1 MAKNLVIVESPAKAK
16 TIEKFLGK
24 DFTVKSSFGHI
35 RDLPKSG
42 MSIDTVESFLPTY
55 EISNDKK
62 KVVSELKKEAK
73 IADLV
78 WLASDE
84 DREGEA
90 ISWHLSEVMGL
101 QKEKTRR
108 IVFHEITKTAIEHA
122 IAHPRNIDKN
132 LVDAQQ
138 ARRVLDRLVGYE
150 LSPLLWK
157 KIRTGLS
164 AGRVQSV
171 AVRLIVDR
179 EREIEKFIS
188 ESSFRITGKFQG
200 TAKKQFEAEIPKK
213 FSSYEDS
220 KEFLKKALSGEYF
233 VREVEKKP
241 AKRSPA
247 PPFTTSTLQQE
258 AARKLGFSVKKTMM
272 LAQRL
277 YEAGKITYM
286 RTDSVNLSEFARSA
300 AKSAITKN
308 FGEKYHHSRQYKTKT
323 AGAQEAHEA
332 IRPTDFLSESV
343 SKERD
348 EQRLYDLI
356 WKRAIASQMSEALL
370 ERTIVK
376 IAEKHSAEEGQFVA
390 KGEVLLFDGFLKV
403 YLEGR
408 DEEDEEENSGILPP
422 LEEGE
427 VLQLLMAEAKEG
439 FSRPPARYNE
449 AALVRVMEEMGIGRP
464 STYAPTISTIQER
477 GYIEKEDR
485 EGVERELRIL
495 RGENGKITEETKT
508 EKTGVE
514 KAKLFPTPI
523 GTVVTDFLVSHFSNI
538 VDYQFTKKVEEEFD
552 DIAEGKTIWNSMIRS
567 FYGKFHEA
575 VVEKAETVSREEAI
589 QERVLGTD
597 PVSGKPVSVRVGRFG
612 PYVQIGTKED
622 EEKPRFASLQKGQNM
637 DLISLEESLELFRLP
652 RTLGNDEEGNE
663 IVAKV
668 GRFGPYVQVGKL
680 FVSLK
685 KDDDPLQIS
694 LERAKEL
701 ISEKKKADAE
711 KTIKV
716 FEGKEI
722 QILKGRWG
730 AYITD
735 GKKNAKIPKDCEDPS
750 TLSLEECEQ
759 LLKDAP
765 EKKKGGR
772 WGRKK
777 K

>member
-42 MSIDTVESFLPTY
+42 MSIDVGGSFLPTY

-73 IADLV
+73 QAEMV

-90 ISWHLSEVMGL
+90 IAWHLSEIMNL
-101 QKEKTRR
+101 PKDKRKR

-122 IAHPRNIDKN
+122 IENPRDIDQH

-138 ARRVLDRLVGYE
+138 ARRVLDRIVGYE

-179 EREIEKFIS
+179 EREIESFVS
-188 ESSFRITGKFQG
+188 ESSFRITADFEAS
-200 TAKKQFEAEIPKK
+200 AKKQFGAEIVKK
-213 FSSYEDS
+213 FLSYDAA
-220 KEFLKKALSGEYF
+220 KDFVQKALSREYF
-233 VREVEKKP
+233 VQDVEKKP

-272 LAQRL
+272 LSQRL

-286 RTDSVNLSEFARSA
+286 RTDSVNLSSFAISA
-300 AKSAITKN
+300 AKSAIIKN
-308 FGEKYHHSRQYKTKT
+308 FGEKYHHTRQYKTKS

-332 IRPTDFLSESV
+332 IRPTSFFDEEV
-343 SKERD
+343 SNERD

-356 WKRAIASQMSEALL
+356 WKRAIASQMSDASL

-376 IAEKHSAEEGQFVA
+376 ISEKNTPSQEQFVA

-403 YLEGR
+403 YLEGK
-408 DEEDEEENSGILPP
+408 DEEDDEQAGILPP
-422 LEEGE
+422 LEKGE
-427 VLQLLMAEAKEG
+427 VLKLLQLEAKEG

-449 AALVRVMEEMGIGRP
+449 AALVRTMEERGIGRP
-464 STYAPTISTIQER
+464 STYAPTISTIQDR

-485 EGVERELRIL
+485 EGVERELRIV
-495 RGENGKITEETKT
+495 RWTKGKIIEEKKT
-508 EKTGVE
+508 EITGSE

-523 GTVVTDFLVSHFSNI
+523 GTVVTDFLVAHFSNI

-552 DIAEGKTIWNSMIRS
+552 DIAEGKTVWNTMIQS
-567 FYGKFHEA
+567 FYSKFHES
-575 VVEKAETVSREEAI
+575 VIEKTESVSREEAI
-589 QERVLGTD
+589 QERILGND
-597 PVSGKPVSVRVGRFG
+597 PVSGKPISVRVGRFG

-622 EEKPRFASLQKGQNM
+622 EEKPLFASLQKGQNM
-637 DLISLEESLELFRLP
+637 DLITLTEALELFRLP
-652 RTLGNDEEGNE
+652 RTLGEDEEGNE
-663 IVAKV
+663 IIAKI

-701 ISEKKKADAE
+701 IAEKKKANAE

-716 FEGKEI
+716 FEAENI
-722 QILKGRWG
+722 QILKGQWG

-750 TLSLEECEQ
+750 TLSVEECQ
-759 LLKDAP
+759 KLLESAP
-765 EKKKGGR
+765 AKKKGGR